1 MTGAGDA
8 IERLLALLP
17 GAPVTTPATI
27 AAASDAK
34 GAYVLLAHL
43 GAAQELPIRG
53 RAWGLE
59 AGWHL
64 YVGSARGPGGMR
76 ARLRRHFRPEKSPH
90 WHIDRLT
97 IAADTMLAL
106 TLEGGV
112 ECDIVATLAGSGWFG
127 AILPGFGS
135 SDCSSCPSHLLV
147 PLG

>member
-1 MTGAGDA
+1 MTGDA
-8 IERLLALLP
+8 LERLRALLP
-17 GAPVTTPATI
+17 GAQVATPATI
-27 AAASDAK
+27 ATASDAK

-43 GAAQELPIRG
+43 DAAQELAIRG
-53 RAWGLE
+53 RAWPLG
-59 AGWHL
+59 AGWHF

-76 ARLRRHFRPEKSPH
+76 ARLRRHFRPDKRPH

-97 IAADTMLAL
+97 IAADAMLAL

-135 SDCSSCPSHLLV
+135 SDCSRCSSHLLV
-147 PLG
+147 SLG

>member
-1 MTGAGDA
+1 MTGDSV
-8 IERLLALLP
+8 ERLSALLP
-17 GAPVTTPATI
+17 GAQVTTPTTI
-27 AAASDAK
+27 AAASAAK

-43 GAAQELPIRG
+43 GGSQELAIRG
-53 RAWGLE
+53 RAWALD

-76 ARLRRHFRPEKSPH
+76 GRLRRHFRPDKSPH

-112 ECDIVATLAGSGWFG
+112 ECEIVATLAGSGWFNP
-127 AILPGFGS
+127 ILPGFGS
-135 SDCSSCPSHLLV
+135 SDCSLCPSHLLV